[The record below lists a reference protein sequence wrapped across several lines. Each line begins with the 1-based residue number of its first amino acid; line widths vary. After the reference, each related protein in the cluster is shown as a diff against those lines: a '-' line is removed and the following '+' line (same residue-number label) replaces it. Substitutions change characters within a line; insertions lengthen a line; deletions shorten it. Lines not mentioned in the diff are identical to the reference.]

1 MSHVTY
7 PDRRRRCR
15 LRLSRPSPLTA
26 ERLVTAVR
34 RSYAH
39 IMDRDHTD
47 HTVPQLL
54 WREALGRALRLRRT
68 DLGLTLAQVSRWS
81 GISTQYLSE
90 VERGL
95 KDPSSEVIEA
105 IAVVLELALPRVLVL
120 AAVEMQQGSV
130 QLAGLGALTGAM
142 TRAAPITPSRG
153 QARLALV
160 A

>member
-1 MSHVTY
+1 
-7 PDRRRRCR
+7 
-15 LRLSRPSPLTA
+15 
-26 ERLVTAVR
+26 
-34 RSYAH
+34 
-39 IMDRDHTD
+39 MDRDHTDHTD

-81 GISTQYLSE
+81 GVSTQYLSE

-153 QARLALV
+153 QTRLALV

>member
-1 MSHVTY
+1 
-7 PDRRRRCR
+7 
-15 LRLSRPSPLTA
+15 
-26 ERLVTAVR
+26 
-34 RSYAH
+34 
-39 IMDRDHTD
+39 MDRDHTD

-81 GISTQYLSE
+81 GVSTQYLSE

-153 QARLALV
+153 QTRLALV